1 MFFYR
6 LLPDYSTQSLG
17 ENFSGKVTFEWMLL
31 GDIQLEIS
39 SGPTVTVFS
48 YIDGV
53 PEKLSWERVVPIH
66 DILKVLTPGSATA
79 IRFPASIMLPRAAEA
94 EQAILILTVRK
105 LHPAGELKVA
115 IPWERLALLDQIPR
129 GIEALFFDVMSDSNW
144 NISAEDISQI
154 AKKWTPQL
162 EGDMRQFWSQFSV
175 IYCKDLKKKE
185 DILVAFFKI
194 CTKAF

>member
-1 MFFYR
+1 MYSLDPTLCFFYR

-79 IRFPASIMLPRAAEA
+79 IRFPAYESR
-94 EQAILILTVRK
+94 ILDTQCHYANL
-105 LHPAGELKVA
+105 
-115 IPWERLALLDQIPR
+115 
-129 GIEALFFDVMSDSNW
+129 
-144 NISAEDISQI
+144 
-154 AKKWTPQL
+154 
-162 EGDMRQFWSQFSV
+162 
-175 IYCKDLKKKE
+175 
-185 DILVAFFKI
+185 
-194 CTKAF
+194 